1 MFKAKIPSAHVSALV
16 LLVCSTDLAAES
28 YQYDAAGRLVVVTY
42 DDGVEIR
49 YTYDANGNR
58 LSRTVTLPDTDGDGI
73 ADNWEDLHKELDA
86 NLPGDALVDDDG
98 DGLNNRQEY
107 ENRTLPG
114 DSDTDDDGVND
125 GREVAAGTDPL
136 DPSDTPVLAEQLM
149 PVINTIL
156 LEDQGG

>member
-1 MFKAKIPSAHVSALV
+1 MLQTRIPSARVGAIA
-16 LLVCSTDLAAES
+16 LLVFSAGLAAES
-28 YQYDAAGRLVVVTY
+28 YQYDTAGRLIVVTY
-42 DDGVEIR
+42 DDGSEIR
-49 YTYDANGNR
+49 FTFDANGNR

-73 ADNWEDLHKELDA
+73 PDNWEDLFDELDA
-86 NLPGDALVDDDG
+86 NVPGDAQNDDDG

-114 DSDTDDDGVND
+114 DADTDDDGVDD

-136 DPSDTPVLAEQLM
+136 DADDTPVLAEQLV

-156 LEDQGG
+156 LED

>member
-1 MFKAKIPSAHVSALV
+1 MLKASLPPARVGALFLIAFSAGL
-16 LLVCSTDLAAES
+16 CAES

-42 DDGVEIR
+42 DDGAEIR
-49 YTYDANGNR
+49 FTYDANGNR
-58 LSRTVTLPDTDGDGI
+58 LSRIVTLPDTDGDGI
-73 ADNWEDLHKELDA
+73 PDNWEDLHDELDA

-114 DSDTDDDGVND
+114 DPDTDDDGVND

-136 DPSDTPVLAEQLM
+136 DASDTPVLAEQLV

-156 LEDQGG
+156 LDD